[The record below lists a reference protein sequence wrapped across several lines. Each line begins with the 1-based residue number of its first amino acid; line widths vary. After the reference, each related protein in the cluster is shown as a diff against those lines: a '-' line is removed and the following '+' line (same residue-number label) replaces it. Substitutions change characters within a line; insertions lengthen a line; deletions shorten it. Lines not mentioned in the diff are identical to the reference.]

1 VEASRE
7 ELARFFTTVLA
18 HLNELQCRV
27 IAGAMPLSLGHGG
40 KTAVADVSGMSRNTV
55 IKAEREVVT
64 GIEPS
69 SRQRDDDDDADDDDD
84 DDADDDAD
92 DDDDDDDD
100 GGLPLASPGR
110 VARPALA
117 DPGGELPVRSLRSA
131 GTGTLVMEET
141 TQHSGASNRRGCPVS
156 RCHHSDGIASLE
168 ESARRKAQS
177 TTGVGLRFAGLRQHF
192 IEPEHAR
199 RGERKE
205 PPAARGATCAAWPGP
220 HDRALCSRGSTL

>member
-69 SRQRDDDDDADDDDD
+69 SRQRDDDDDA
-84 DDADDDAD
+84 
-92 DDDDDDDD
+92 DDDDD

>member
-1 VEASRE
+1 
-7 ELARFFTTVLA
+7 
-18 HLNELQCRV
+18 
-27 IAGAMPLSLGHGG
+27 MPLSLGHGG

-69 SRQRDDDDDADDDDD
+69 SRQRDDDDDA
-84 DDADDDAD
+84 
-92 DDDDDDDD
+92 DDDDD